1 MYDQRLFNQ
10 SSGMDTGF
18 GNEDDYTAY
27 DKPLFA
33 DRTAQS
39 IYGVKETQLEEE
51 EPGAEGEKEKKAE
64 VSQVLSRQPHR
75 GFEGADKKGPART
88 KPVEFEKH
96 GGDDMFNLDQFVS
109 GEPSKKL
116 KKN

>member
-18 GNEDDYTAY
+18 ADEDDYTAY

-39 IYGVKETQLEEE
+39 IYNVKEQALD
-51 EPGAEGEKEKKAE
+51 EGEEKAGEPVNKKTE
-64 VSQVLSRQPHR
+64 LEKVLSRQPHR
-75 GFEGADKKGPART
+75 GFEGAEKKAART
-88 KPVEFEKH
+88 KPVEFEKK
-96 GGDDMFNLDQFVS
+96 GDDMFGLDSFVTG
-109 GEPSKKL
+109 GEPTKKL
-116 KKN
+116 KTK